1 MELKEWKPRKAIS
14 KAFFKL
20 KPNTTAIKGFKTYQ
34 MQLRDRIND
43 TESDTFHKNLI
54 IDFFFKK
61 KLIKIQA
68 MLSIPNIEMI
78 LIYITAIMQ
87 LVQLV

>member
-43 TESDTFHKNLI
+43 TESDTFYKNLI
-54 IDFFFKK
+54 IDFFLKK
-61 KLIKIQA
+61 NLLRSKPCYQYQI
-68 MLSIPNIEMI
+68 
-78 LIYITAIMQ
+78 
-87 LVQLV
+87 

>member
-1 MELKEWKPRKAIS
+1 MELKEWKKRKALN
-14 KAFFKL
+14 KAFLKV

-43 TESDTFHKNLI
+43 TESDTFYKNLI
-54 IDFFFKK
+54 IEFLK

-68 MLSIPNIEMI
+68 MLSIPNIETI
-78 LIYITAIMQ
+78 LIYITAITQ

>member
-14 KAFFKL
+14 KSFFKL

-43 TESDTFHKNLI
+43 TESDTFYKNLI
-54 IDFFFKK
+54 IEFLK

-68 MLSIPNIEMI
+68 MLSIPNIETI
-78 LIYITAIMQ
+78 LIYITAITQ

>member
-54 IDFFFKK
+54 IDF
-61 KLIKIQA
+61 
-68 MLSIPNIEMI
+68 
-78 LIYITAIMQ
+78 
-87 LVQLV
+87 